1 MGYMKIVQFG
11 NITEIYEYDKTIER
25 HRERHDSP
33 LIKKRRKQARL
44 LKKARGT
51 YERSPESIKK
61 SKQAFFRLCHHNNCL
76 AETIHFVTLTFTYDL
91 SIKEARGHVKRF
103 MERTQ
108 KAKPDLSIRYIS
120 VPELT
125 KKGRFHFHLLVYDL
139 PPETAERERAT
150 RNFQRL
156 FQRGFVDIS
165 LATYNSVGIAGYMAK
180 YMAKA
185 LVDFKNEAA
194 RGYTT
199 SRNIAKITSAGS
211 NTLAGYTDM
220 IVPTEKVAN
229 VENREYDVKYLGKC
243 RYTKITTFL

>member
-11 NITEIYEYDKTIER
+11 NITEIYEYEKPIANHKER
-25 HRERHDSP
+25 HVSQ
-33 LIKKRRKQARL
+33 LTKKRQKQARL
-44 LKKARGT
+44 ARKARGL

-61 SKQAFFRLCHHNNCL
+61 SKLAFFRLCHHNNCNSD
-76 AETIHFVTLTFTYDL
+76 TIHFVTLTFTYDL

-108 KAKPDLSIRYIS
+108 KAKPDLSLRYIS

-139 PPETAERERAT
+139 PPETAELERKT

-185 LVDFKNEAA
+185 LTDFKDEAA
-194 RGYTT
+194 RGFTS
-199 SRNIAKITSAGS
+199 SRNIKKITSAGS
-211 NTLAGYTDM
+211 NTLSGYTDM
-220 IVPTEKVAN
+220 IVPTDRVAN
-229 VENREYDVKYLGKC
+229 VENRQYDVKYLGKC
-243 RYTKITTFL
+243 RYTKITTIL